1 MNGNALPAICG
12 KTLVNSTACTSQRPA
27 VESTARLFCLEDPDQ
42 QNDDQNDQENGA
54 NSDVHA
60 PPSFRSRLL
69 FSGGFDPQTR
79 SYRSKKREETSLDPR
94 LEGVSPRFFLR
105 VAFAAL
111 VLAALLGALAQ
122 LAAGRRPVL
131 LGGQTV

>member
-1 MNGNALPAICG
+1 
-12 KTLVNSTACTSQRPA
+12 
-27 VESTARLFCLEDPDQ
+27 VESTVGLLYLEDPDQ

-60 PPSFRSRLL
+60 PPSFRGRLL
-69 FSGGFDPQTR
+69 FSGGFDSQTTSHGSR
-79 SYRSKKREETSLDPR
+79 MREEDGLDPR
-94 LEGVSPRFFLR
+94 LEAVSPRFFLR

-122 LAAGRRPVL
+122 LAAGHRPVL

>member
-1 MNGNALPAICG
+1 
-12 KTLVNSTACTSQRPA
+12 
-27 VESTARLFCLEDPDQ
+27 VESTAGLFCLEDPDQ
-42 QNDDQNDQENGA
+42 QDDDQNDQENGA

-60 PPSFRSRLL
+60 PPSFRGRLL

-79 SYRSKKREETSLDPR
+79 SHRSKKREETSLDPR

-111 VLAALLGALAQ
+111 VLAALLGALVQ

>member
-1 MNGNALPAICG
+1 METRSPQFAGRA
-12 KTLVNSTACTSQRPA
+12 LVNSTACTGQRPA
-27 VESTARLFCLEDPDQ
+27 VESTAGLFSLEDPDQ

-60 PPSFRSRLL
+60 PPSFRGRLL
-69 FSGGFDPQTR
+69 LSGEFDPQTR
-79 SYRSKKREETSLDPR
+79 SPRFEKREETRLDPR
-94 LEGVSPRFFLR
+94 LEAVSPRFFLR

-111 VLAALLGALAQ
+111 FLAALLGALAQ
-122 LAAGRRPVL
+122 LVAGRRPVL

>member
-1 MNGNALPAICG
+1 METLSPQFAGRA
-12 KTLVNSTACTSQRPA
+12 LVNSTACTSQKPA
-27 VESTARLFCLEDPDQ
+27 VESTASLFRLEDPDQ
-42 QNDDQNDQENGA
+42 QNEDQNDQENGA

-60 PPSFRSRLL
+60 PPSFRGRLL
-69 FSGGFDPQTR
+69 FSGAFHPQTPSAVR
-79 SYRSKKREETSLDPR
+79 K
-94 LEGVSPRFFLR
+94 EGRKEAVSPRFFLR